1 MRGNEIQAV
10 VDLCSSR
17 REGPLLRLPAAAKLL
32 PRTIRVSTLQRWVI
46 RASSFY
52 KPASHDLRQYSST
65 WRRIFTV
72 SLTAFERKLK
82 TLCEQIESCETEK
95 EATELTRKLQW
106 MLRERIANIKR
117 IPTVDQ

>member
-1 MRGNEIQAV
+1 
-10 VDLCSSR
+10 
-17 REGPLLRLPAAAKLL
+17 
-32 PRTIRVSTLQRWVI
+32 
-46 RASSFY
+46 
-52 KPASHDLRQYSST
+52 
-65 WRRIFTV
+65 V

-106 MLRERIANIKR
+106 MLRERIGNIKQ